1 MSNSDNASVSLRKHL
16 LETCN
21 LHTVLDMPA
30 GTFTG
35 AGVKTVV
42 LFFTK
47 GTPTTDIWYYQ
58 CMPGRSMGK
67 TTPLNDTDLE
77 EFINLQKTK
86 ADSEKSWSINIS
98 RGESHSPLHTSNYEL
113 TVKNPKGKEEQVF
126 RSIEEILAEMETLD
140 EDTNSILQ
148 SIKER
153 I

>member
-47 GTPTTDIWYYQ
+47 GAPTTDIWYYQ
-58 CMPGRSMGK
+58 FMPGRSMGK

-86 ADSEKSWSINIS
+86 ADSEKSWSINIAAVQT
-98 RGESHSPLHTSNYEL
+98 HNYDL
-113 TVKNPKGKEEQVF
+113 TVKNPNAKEEQVF
-126 RSIEEILAEMETLD
+126 RTIEDILAEMETLD
-140 EDTNSILQ
+140 EETIEILTT
-148 SIKER
+148 IKESFS
-153 I
+153 

>member
-47 GTPTTDIWYYQ
+47 GAPTTDIWYYQ
-58 CMPGRSMGK
+58 FMPGRSMGK

-86 ADSEKSWSINIS
+86 ADSEKSWSINIAAVQT
-98 RGESHSPLHTSNYEL
+98 HNYDL
-113 TVKNPKGKEEQVF
+113 TVKNPNAKEEQVF
-126 RSIEEILAEMETLD
+126 RTIEDILAEMETLD
-140 EDTNSILQ
+140 EETLEILTT
-148 SIKER
+148 IKESFS
-153 I
+153 